1 MAKLNGYRLMWLL
14 VMFDLPTGSPY
25 ERKAAN
31 TFRHNLL
38 DIGFE
43 MVQFSIYT
51 KFCGGEPR
59 RKAVLSKVSSAVPA
73 DGKVDI
79 LTFTDKQY
87 ENIVRFEHRR
97 PIKAD
102 GRPKQFLLI

>member
-1 MAKLNGYRLMWLL
+1 MWLL
-14 VMFDLPTGSPY
+14 VMFDLPTGNTS

-31 TFRHNLL
+31 NFRHTLL

-43 MVQFSIYT
+43 MVQFSIYA

-59 RKAVLSKVSSAVPA
+59 RQAVLSTVSSALPA
-73 DGKVDI
+73 DGKVNI

-87 ENIVRFEHRR
+87 ENIVRFEHRM
-97 PIKAD
+97 PIKAE